1 MYIVFIMLVNVS
13 FYLPALYI
21 ISECNDKAWPTQR
34 CDLPVFFCNFDPV
47 QLIFQ
52 KIQSKKCQKVS
63 KVWRHSKNTVTVIY
77 QLTNAICNILIT
89 CKTRQLIRKNM

>member
-1 MYIVFIMLVNVS
+1 MFIVFIMLVNVS

-47 QLIFQ
+47 QLIF
-52 KIQSKKCQKVS
+52 
-63 KVWRHSKNTVTVIY
+63 SKNTVEKVSKSVKSVETFKKYCHCYIP
-77 QLTNAICNILIT
+77 TDKCNL
-89 CKTRQLIRKNM
+89 